1 MKIKVNEDLS
11 LTCLMRD
18 KKKKKKD
25 KRIIRLGKAYI
36 INKYK
41 YEFNMTKTYKKIFKT
56 FLNSEKIKFSIDREL
71 ISSKAMISSLISSK
85 ISKQVHINTKNVKY
99 FNTNWKIS

>member
-1 MKIKVNEDLS
+1 
-11 LTCLMRD
+11 
-18 KKKKKKD
+18 
-25 KRIIRLGKAYI
+25 
-36 INKYK
+36 
-41 YEFNMTKTYKKIFKT
+41 MTKTYKKIFKT